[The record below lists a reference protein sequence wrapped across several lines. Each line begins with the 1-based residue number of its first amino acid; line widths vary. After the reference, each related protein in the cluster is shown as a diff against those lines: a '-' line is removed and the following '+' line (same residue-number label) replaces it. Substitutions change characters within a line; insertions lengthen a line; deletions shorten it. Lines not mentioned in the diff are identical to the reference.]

1 MVVENKVLGKI
12 AYSLN
17 LHVNY
22 CDWCLFASLVIS
34 LMYLSGEPVDL
45 RYIYAGEWVRVG
57 SRLGRVW
64 VGFGDPNPTT
74 TSNP

>member
-1 MVVENKVLGKI
+1 
-12 AYSLN
+12 
-17 LHVNY
+17 
-22 CDWCLFASLVIS
+22 
-34 LMYLSGEPVDL
+34 LSGEPVDL